1 MVEITVT
8 EKNEEEIMKKTG
20 ESLRDIRD
28 NIKCTNIHI
37 GVPEREDREKGPEKI
52 FEGII
57 TENFS
62 SMGRETLTQEK
73 EAQRIAYKINP
84 RGNTTRH
91 ILIKLT
97 KN

>member
-37 GVPEREDREKGPEKI
+37 GVPEGEDRVKGPEKI

-57 TENFS
+57 TENFP

-73 EAQRIAYKINP
+73 EVQRIAYKINP
-84 RGNTTRH
+84 RRNTTRH